1 MLFQF
6 WQFGLTYKIIASIE
20 FSIIRFFFFRLLW
33 STSGQAPP
41 KNQYGTKILIKFT
54 NTQSRNFEQEYN
66 KTDRTIY
73 KAPLKLNIQSTNWP
87 KGHFSYSTKPS
98 CIFNNIIF
106 IGKKNYC
113 LVKEHLKNINFL
125 ILLIGK
131 NCGGNECLL
140 CCEIVFLKFLV
151 SFFGQMTI
159 RKVQWTDKL
168 QNDAI

>member
-1 MLFQF
+1 MVNVETDWRSSKCTSNNIYGILVA
-6 WQFGLTYKIIASIE
+6 WQHTLKFILAQSNAFPILAVWTDVQNYCQYWILNHSI
-20 FSIIRFFFFRLLW
+20 FFFRLLW

-98 CIFNNIIF
+98 CIFNN
-106 IGKKNYC
+106 N
-113 LVKEHLKNINFL
+113 
-125 ILLIGK
+125 
-131 NCGGNECLL
+131 
-140 CCEIVFLKFLV
+140 
-151 SFFGQMTI
+151 
-159 RKVQWTDKL
+159 
-168 QNDAI
+168 QN